1 MEVLTGDTLAE
12 ALLFCS
18 QQENVSV
25 CVVLDNMRNTKEL
38 VETLWREIELG
49 NLPGWVMQRGFDV
62 ASFSNTCS
70 SASARQETLLTTEEK
85 TEVDALETA
94 IKATDANQTIEEPE
108 EVVRHT
114 EGVDGFSD
122 DIDYLSIMK
131 QSCLNGDYE
140 AGVVAEKARN
150 KKIDG
155 LGLNVTKVFF
165 EDLLELSK
173 IITAECGDKRL
184 PFEWKLAVGEVVIN
198 RADSPEFP
206 DTIKEVIHAEGQ
218 YANANTDYFKNL
230 TPFEPC
236 VEAAARL
243 LSGERVLNEPSV
255 VFQSGGVQGSGVYLE
270 LYSSYYGYTY
280 LCYSSY
286 PELYGG

>member
-1 MEVLTGDTLAE
+1 MRKIFTIF
-12 ALLFCS
+12 LL
-18 QQENVSV
+18 VSMM
-25 CVVLDNMRNTKEL
+25 CVS
-38 VETLWREIELG
+38 ICG
-49 NLPGWVMQRGFDV
+49 
-62 ASFSNTCS
+62 CS
-70 SASARQETLLTTEEK
+70 SASARQETLLTIEEK

-94 IKATDANQTIEEPE
+94 ITATYANRTIEEPE
-108 EVVRHT
+108 GVVRHT

-131 QSCLNGDYE
+131 QSCL
-140 AGVVAEKARN
+140 
-150 KKIDG
+150 
-155 LGLNVTKVFF
+155 LNVTKVFF

-173 IITAECGDKRL
+173 IITAECGDERL

>member
-1 MEVLTGDTLAE
+1 MRKIFTIF
-12 ALLFCS
+12 LL
-18 QQENVSV
+18 VSMM
-25 CVVLDNMRNTKEL
+25 CVS
-38 VETLWREIELG
+38 ICG
-49 NLPGWVMQRGFDV
+49 
-62 ASFSNTCS
+62 CS

-94 IKATDANQTIEEPE
+94 ITATDANQTIEEPE

-150 KKIDG
+150 KKIDV

-243 LSGERVLNEPSV
+243 LSGERVLMNR
-255 VFQSGGVQGSGVYLE
+255 QS
-270 LYSSYYGYTY
+270 YSSLVGYKVAAFILNCTAAITAIPI
-280 LCYSSY
+280 CVIAVTQNFT
-286 PELYGG
+286 EVK